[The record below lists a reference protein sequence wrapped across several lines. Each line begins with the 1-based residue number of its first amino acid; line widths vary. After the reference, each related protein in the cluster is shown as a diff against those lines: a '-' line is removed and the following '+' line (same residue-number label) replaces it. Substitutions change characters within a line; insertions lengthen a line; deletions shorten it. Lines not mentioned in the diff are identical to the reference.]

1 MSGKTFVDTNVLVY
15 VHDEDEPEKRERAQA
30 LLRELVDRIVLSPQ
44 VLGEFYVV
52 VRRLET
58 PVPAE
63 VAARLVDSYSR
74 FPMVNLDAQLVRN
87 AIAISRESRISYWD
101 GLIMAAAQSAGCERL
116 LSEDLSHGQSFGPV
130 TVENP
135 FREG

>member
-1 MSGKTFVDTNVLVY
+1 LSGKTFVDTNVLVY

-44 VLGEFYVV
+44 VLSEFYVA

-63 VAARLVDSYSR
+63 VAAKLVDSYSR
-74 FPMVNLDAQLVRN
+74 FPMVNLDPQLVRT
-87 AIAISRESRISYWD
+87 AIAISRESGISYWD
-101 GLIMAAAQSAGCERL
+101 GLIMAAAQSAGCECL